1 MRLAA
6 SAIVACCGCARLPR
20 PEFQMRSR
28 TGERWPRRVEA
39 GIEQLGIGPGLEI
52 IGARCSG
59 DWVGSRVTKERGM
72 KLLGSWHKTGFW
84 ALAMFLAAAL
94 SGVLAPRAAAQDG
107 VVQGQILDVA
117 GKPWVD
123 LAIEAVSDQGAKS
136 DTKTDKDG
144 NFLIRGLR
152 NGVFTVLIQLP
163 APNKPYEVK
172 VRVSGPDTPKVNLNF
187 KDVVAKQGAEY
198 AEAQKKVD
206 EEKQKF
212 QGMKAHFEAGVGFLN
227 QAGQAETELEAA
239 KGAAGEKDSNLHLVL
254 ARLGDAYDA
263 AGRNE
268 DAANAYKQAIEL
280 KPTAAYYN
288 NLGGIYGRAGKI
300 AEAMAAFQKSAEL
313 DPQNAAQAYRNG
325 GITLYNVGKMKEAVE
340 PLKKATELDPKSAQA
355 WYLLAAALVGS
366 MDYKQVGS
374 KLEVIVQPGTVEAYQ
389 KAAELDPNGPYGQQA
404 KQGLEALQQ
413 LAPGIDTKVKKK
425 KS

>member
-1 MRLAA
+1 
-6 SAIVACCGCARLPR
+6 
-20 PEFQMRSR
+20 
-28 TGERWPRRVEA
+28 
-39 GIEQLGIGPGLEI
+39 
-52 IGARCSG
+52 
-59 DWVGSRVTKERGM
+59 M
-72 KLLGSWHKTGFW
+72 KLFGSWHRAGFW

-117 GKPWVD
+117 GKPWAD
-123 LAIEAVSDQGAKS
+123 LGIEAVSDQGAKAEA
-136 DTKTDKDG
+136 KTDKDG
-144 NFLIRGLR
+144 NYLIRGLR
-152 NGVFTVLIQLP
+152 NGVYTVSIQLP

-172 VRVSGPDTPKVNLNF
+172 VRVSGADTPKVNLNF
-187 KDVVAKQGAEY
+187 KDVVAKQGAEF
-198 AEAQKKVD
+198 AEAQKKAD

-212 QGMKAHFEAGVGFLN
+212 QGMKAHFDAGVGFLN
-227 QAGQAETELEAA
+227 QAGQAKTDLGKATADQRDALRQQMKDLSEKAVTELEAA
-239 KGAAGEKDSNLHLVL
+239 KTAAGEKDSNLHLIL

-263 AGRNE
+263 AGRSD

-280 KPTAAYYN
+280 KPMAAYYN
-288 NLGGIYGRAGKI
+288 NLGGVYGRAGKI

-325 GITLYNVGKMKEAVE
+325 GITLYNAGKMKEAVE

-355 WYLLAAALVGS
+355 WYLLGAALVGS

-389 KAAELDPNGPYGQQA
+389 KALELDPNGPYGQQA

-413 LAPGIDTKVKKK
+413 IAPGIDTKLKKK
-425 KS
+425 RS

>member
-1 MRLAA
+1 MKLRLHGGSSWGLAA
-6 SAIVACCGCARLPR
+6 V
-20 PEFQMRSR
+20 
-28 TGERWPRRVEA
+28 
-39 GIEQLGIGPGLEI
+39 
-52 IGARCSG
+52 
-59 DWVGSRVTKERGM
+59 
-72 KLLGSWHKTGFW
+72 
-84 ALAMFLAAAL
+84 LAAACMCM
-94 SGVLAPRAAAQDG
+94 LAPKAAAQDG
-107 VVQGQILDVA
+107 VVSGQILDVTA
-117 GKPWVD
+117 KPWAD
-123 LAIEAVSDQGAKS
+123 LGIEAISDQGAKS

-144 NFLIRGLR
+144 NFTIRGLR
-152 NGVFTVLIQLP
+152 NGVYTVAIQLP

-172 VRVSGPDTPKVNLNF
+172 VRVSGADTPKVNLNF
-187 KDVVAKQGAEY
+187 KDVVAKQGSEY
-198 AEAQKKVD
+198 AEAQKKQ
-206 EEKQKF
+206 EEERQKF
-212 QGMKAHFEAGVGFLN
+212 QGMKAHFDAGVGLLN
-227 QAGQAETELEAA
+227 QVGQAKADLSKAPADQRDALKQQVKELSDKAVTELEAA
-239 KGAAGEKDSNLHLVL
+239 KAAAAEKDANLNLVW

-263 AGRNE
+263 DGRAE

-300 AEAMAAFQKSAEL
+300 PEAMDAYKKSAEL

-355 WYLLAAALVGS
+355 WYLLGAALVGS

-374 KLEVIVQPGTVEAYQ
+374 KLEVVVQPGTVEAYQ

-413 LAPGIDTKVKKK
+413 IAPGIDTKLKKK